1 MIFYD
6 PSWSLVPCSASMCSE
21 HILHSNWTV
30 ADSWVPF
37 GSGGLSFVES
47 RLGSWFTFP
56 KQSWSHHAPDITGR
70 SFATLLKCSYNIFG
84 SLKFFN
90 QLESLEDLTGERD
103 ALPPSNIS
111 MQLRWRK
118 NGLGIRARKIQ
129 QLITHRPIQILGIL
143 MVHDA
148 SALHRSGCLFSCQML
163 SATAAGTYSW
173 WCLGSASWMCR
184 ASCAFQ
190 TSAPTSYAV
199 MWWLKIQTGCA
210 THGMLGGWREPV
222 IYKYDTYQVTMI
234 ESIIMQVYV
243 NMSLY
248 THD

>member
-1 MIFYD
+1 M
-6 PSWSLVPCSASMCSE
+6 
-21 HILHSNWTV
+21 LHSNWKVT
-30 ADSWVPF
+30 DSWVPF
-37 GSGGLSFVES
+37 GAGGLSFVES
-47 RLGSWFTFP
+47 RLGSWVTFP
-56 KQSWSHHAPDITGR
+56 KLISPCTWHHRP
-70 SFATLLKCSYNIFG
+70 LCSYNIFG

-90 QLESLEDLTGERD
+90 QLESLKDLTGERD

-118 NGLGIRARKIQ
+118 NGLGIRARKVQ
-129 QLITHRPIQILGIL
+129 RLITHRPIKILGIL

-163 SATAAGTYSW
+163 SATAARTYSW
-173 WCLGSASWMCR
+173 WCLGSASSTCR
-184 ASCAFQ
+184 ASCASQ

-199 MWWLKIQTGCA
+199 MWWLKIQKDSSKA
-210 THGMLGGWREPV
+210 PRWLRELLAV
-222 IYKYDTYQVTMI
+222 CDTVYIQIWYISSMI
-234 ESIIMQVYV
+234 EWIIMQVYG

>member
-1 MIFYD
+1 MHLTSPEGVSPLF
-6 PSWSLVPCSASMCSE
+6 
-21 HILHSNWTV
+21 SNV
-30 ADSWVPF
+30 
-37 GSGGLSFVES
+37 L
-47 RLGSWFTFP
+47 
-56 KQSWSHHAPDITGR
+56 IT
-70 SFATLLKCSYNIFG
+70 SYNIFG
-84 SLKFFN
+84 SLKLFN

-111 MQLRWRK
+111 MPLGWRK
-118 NGLGIRARKIQ
+118 NGLGMRARKIQ
-129 QLITHRPIQILGIL
+129 QLITHRPIEILGIL

-163 SATAAGTYSW
+163 SATAARTYSW

-199 MWWLKIQTGCA
+199 MWWLTIQKDSSKA
-210 THGMLGGWREPV
+210 PSWLGELLGV
-222 IYKYDTYQVTMI
+222 CDTRDAGRMTRACYIQIWYISSMI
-234 ESIIMQVYV
+234 EWMIMQVYV